1 MVMGVSGLRIW
12 LILRL
17 ICRGVRSGS
26 TASAGWSLDVL
37 LHAFRSFAR
46 RPICLRFARDIGG
59 LSWVVAG
66 VSCLG
71 CCIGQ
76 TLVAMS

>member
-1 MVMGVSGLRIW
+1 MGVSGFRIW

-17 ICRGVRSGS
+17 ICRGVRSGFVAIS
-26 TASAGWSLDVL
+26 GWSLDVL
-37 LHAFRSFAR
+37 LHAFLSFAR
-46 RPICLRFARDIGG
+46 RPICLRFARDMGG
-59 LSWVVAG
+59 LSWVADG

-76 TLVAMS
+76 TVVAMS

>member
-1 MVMGVSGLRIW
+1 MDFSGLSIW

-26 TASAGWSLDVL
+26 VASSGWSLDVS
-37 LHAFRSFAR
+37 LHAFLSFAR
-46 RPICLRFARDIGG
+46 RPICLKFVRDMGG

-76 TLVAMS
+76 TVVAMS

>member
-1 MVMGVSGLRIW
+1 MRGFSGLRIW

-26 TASAGWSLDVL
+26 VASSGWSLDVL
-37 LHAFRSFAR
+37 LHAFLSFAS
-46 RPICLRFARDIGG
+46 RPICLRFARDMGG
-59 LSWVVAG
+59 LSCVGAG

-76 TLVAMS
+76 IMVAMS